1 MTARPAPSRRAY
13 WLKKLHQ
20 WHWISSALCLL
31 GMLAFAITGWTL
43 NNAGLIESRPRVV
56 TAEADLPA
64 DMLRSLHAA
73 AGTGAASAGGAQ
85 SATPPST
92 TPSMASS
99 PSSRRSKVSRPLPD
113 AVAQWLGERFDT
125 RVPRAGAEW
134 SSNELY
140 ISLPRP
146 GGDAWMA
153 VDLESGHVEYE
164 RTDRGAIA
172 YLNDLHKGRHA
183 GTAWS
188 WFIDVFA
195 LACLVFSLTGLLLL
209 KLHAGHRRA
218 TWPMVGLGVLVPVLL
233 AATFIH

>member
-56 TAEADLPA
+56 SAQADLPG
-64 DMLRSLHAA
+64 DLLRSLHAA
-73 AGTGAASAGGAQ
+73 AGAPSAPGAGSG
-85 SATPPST
+85 
-92 TPSMASS
+92 TPSS
-99 PSSRRSKVSRPLPD
+99 PASRRNKVSRPLPD
-113 AVAQWLGERFDT
+113 GVAQWLSERFDT
-125 RVPRAGAEW
+125 RVPSDGAEW
-134 SSNELY
+134 SSSELY

-153 VDLESGHVEYE
+153 VDMESGHVEYE

>member
-43 NNAGLIESRPRVV
+43 NNAGRIESRPRVM
-56 TAEADLPA
+56 TQQADLPGPLLDSLRGTA
-64 DMLRSLHAA
+64 DARRRAAATGTPPSRPARSHAA
-73 AGTGAASAGGAQ
+73 AD
-85 SATPPST
+85 
-92 TPSMASS
+92 
-99 PSSRRSKVSRPLPD
+99 RLPLP
-113 AVAQWLGERFDT
+113 APVAEWLANRFDI
-125 RVPRAGAEW
+125 RPPAAAAEW
-134 SSNELY
+134 SPAEIYL
-140 ISLPRP
+140 SLPRP

-153 VDLESGHVEYE
+153 IDLESGHVEYE

-172 YLNDLHKGRHA
+172 YLNDLHKGRHT

-195 LACLVFSLTGLLLL
+195 AACLVFSLTGLVLL

-218 TWPMVGLGVLVPVLL
+218 TWPMVGLGVVIPMLL
-233 AATFIH
+233 AATLIH